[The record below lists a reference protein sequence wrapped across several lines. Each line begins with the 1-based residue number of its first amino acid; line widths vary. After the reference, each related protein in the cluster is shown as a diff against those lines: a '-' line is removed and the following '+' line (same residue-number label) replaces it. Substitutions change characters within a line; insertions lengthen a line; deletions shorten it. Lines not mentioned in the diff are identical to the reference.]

1 MWQKK
6 AQNINAVFVEFFY
19 AQKRLKNSFSRC
31 TFKHQAVRLYHK
43 NILL

>member
-19 AQKRLKNSFSRC
+19 AQKRLKISFSRC
-31 TFKHQAVRLYHK
+31 TLSIKPCDYITKIFY
-43 NILL
+43 